1 MNLGIHFDRA
11 IRANSE
17 QVAILEDNTAITY
30 KTLGEQANLFAE
42 TLTAFGFSKG
52 DRVALL
58 MPNCIE
64 AVVVDGGLMKTGVIK
79 VPLNARTSPAE
90 INAMIVDS
98 GATMLVSHKL
108 LTPYAQ
114 QCIEGLDTLKAV
126 LVVGD
131 GDIPN
136 DWTHFNKFLSGKR
149 QVVNAEIELDDIYS
163 LNYTSGTSGV
173 LKAAMLTHRN
183 WLSLTR
189 AYLYSSGL
197 APKVMRRNA
206 YIAPITHAAG
216 GAILANLITGGTN
229 LLLKQFDPAGLLQTI
244 QDHKITDIL
253 LVPTMINMMLAVPDI
268 EKYDLSSL
276 DTIVYGTAPM
286 SPDRIQKAIS
296 IFGPVLSQGYGQTE
310 CASISMLSKT
320 DHLAVNDP
328 ALTHRL
334 LSAGRPSFECEVKIL
349 DDDGQEVPT
358 GEIGEIVV
366 RSDNVMKGYW
376 NAPELTK
383 DTLKN
388 GWLFTRDL
396 GRLDEDG
403 FLFLVDRKS
412 DMIISG
418 GFNIYPAEVEKTL
431 DSHPAVLETAVV
443 SFPDPKWGES
453 VKAVVVLNPGMSA
466 SEQDIISHCK
476 NILAHFKAPKSVDF
490 VDALPKSPVGKTL
503 RRVIKDKYWQG
514 KDRKIN

>member
-1 MNLGIHFDRA
+1 M
-11 IRANSE
+11 
-17 QVAILEDNTAITY
+17 
-30 KTLGEQANLFAE
+30 
-42 TLTAFGFSKG
+42 
-52 DRVALL
+52 
-58 MPNCIE
+58 
-64 AVVVDGGLMKTGVIK
+64 
-79 VPLNARTSPAE
+79 
-90 INAMIVDS
+90 
-98 GATMLVSHKL
+98 
-108 LTPYAQ
+108 
-114 QCIEGLDTLKAV
+114 
-126 LVVGD
+126 
-131 GDIPN
+131 
-136 DWTHFNKFLSGKR
+136 
-149 QVVNAEIELDDIYS
+149 
-163 LNYTSGTSGV
+163 
-173 LKAAMLTHRN
+173 
-183 WLSLTR
+183 
-189 AYLYSSGL
+189 
-197 APKVMRRNA
+197 
-206 YIAPITHAAG
+206 
-216 GAILANLITGGTN
+216 
-229 LLLKQFDPAGLLQTI
+229 
-244 QDHKITDIL
+244 
-253 LVPTMINMMLAVPDI
+253 
-268 EKYDLSSL
+268 
-276 DTIVYGTAPM
+276 
-286 SPDRIQKAIS
+286 
-296 IFGPVLSQGYGQTE
+296 
-310 CASISMLSKT
+310 
-320 DHLAVNDP
+320 
-328 ALTHRL
+328 
-334 LSAGRPSFECEVKIL
+334 KIL